1 MNIRWNGIRRTGN
14 NPTNLPCLLGKWK
27 ILKYGK
33 SVTEIWKPKYGNQST
48 ETKYEEKPPISVQC
62 LIDSWLCVLRPCSQ
76 RVTLPLQCESWILG
90 SRTAVSVTVMMHVTA
105 WPVSTKTNGEW
116 GNHAGS
122 MVLMFSWQW
131 YRCKCC
137 HNFSPR
143 TSGSTSYKTTPKTE
157 IDYTHGVMLNSA
169 HWSPV
174 YTYLALTSP
183 RDNQPFGYKAL
194 NTDRC
199 FSSHFCTSIFVLLFP
214 YFSIFHLSL
223 SVYQSS
229 CADTN
234 HAPCAFILIFFCSPL
249 L

>member
-1 MNIRWNGIRRTGN
+1 M
-14 NPTNLPCLLGKWK
+14 
-27 ILKYGK
+27 
-33 SVTEIWKPKYGNQST
+33 
-48 ETKYEEKPPISVQC
+48 ETKVQK
-62 LIDSWLCVLRPCSQ
+62 R
-76 RVTLPLQCESWILG
+76 
-90 SRTAVSVTVMMHVTA
+90 
-105 WPVSTKTNGEW
+105 STKKSRLSVFSALLTLDCVCW
-116 GNHAGS
+116 GLVASGWLYPCNVRAGS
-122 MVLMFSWQW
+122 WDLGLQWASLSWCMWLHGQWIPRLMVSGATMRALWSWCSRDSDTDYYYMQNFHRKKKKKKKK
-131 YRCKCC
+131 RCKCC

-157 IDYTHGVMLNSA
+157 IDYTHRVMLNSA

-199 FSSHFCTSIFVLLFP
+199 FSSHFCTSVFVLLFP